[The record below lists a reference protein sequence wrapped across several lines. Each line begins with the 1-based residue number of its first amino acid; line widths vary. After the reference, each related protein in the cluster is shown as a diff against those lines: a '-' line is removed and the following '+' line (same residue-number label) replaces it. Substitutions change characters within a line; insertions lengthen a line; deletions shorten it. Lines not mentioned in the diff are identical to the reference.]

1 MQTAQQAQETTI
13 STRFRLPG
21 PTTFFNRQWWWTTLL
36 VLLCM
41 AILVRLG
48 LWQLD
53 RLEQRRAYNADVVAK
68 LALPPLALN
77 DEDLP
82 ADLDGLKNRSATVQ
96 GTYDFSQ
103 QVALLHQHWMNTP
116 GFHLVTPLVLDAGV
130 RSGDL
135 HPTSGDLRPRAV
147 LVDRGWLPAGELSPE
162 NWAQYDLV
170 GASSVTGYIKLTQS
184 LAGSQGASQTPDAPQ
199 VEWYRVDID
208 AIEAQLPY
216 DLLPIFLQ
224 QAPPSNGNA
233 RLPFRGELEPDLS
246 DGPHL
251 SYAIQWFI
259 FATILALGYVLFVG
273 KKVDGRRLT
282 GKELEKEK

>member
-1 MQTAQQAQETTI
+1 MQTAQQTQEARI
-13 STRFRLPG
+13 PTRFRVPG
-21 PTTFFNRQWWWTTLL
+21 PTTFFSRQWWWTTLL
-36 VLLCM
+36 VLLGM
-41 AILVRLG
+41 AILARLG
-48 LWQLD
+48 FWQLD
-53 RLEQRRAYNADVVAK
+53 RLEQRRAYNADIVAK

-82 ADLDGLKNRSATVQ
+82 TDLDGLKNRSATVQ

-116 GFHLVTPLVLDAGV
+116 GFHLVTPLVIDVGA
-130 RSGDL
+130 R
-135 HPTSGDLRPRAV
+135 SGDLRPRAV
-147 LVDRGWLPAGELSPE
+147 LVDRGWLPAAELAQE

-170 GASSVTGYIKLTQS
+170 GTSSVTGYIKLSQS
-184 LAGSQGASQTPDAPQ
+184 LAGSEGASPTSDAPQ
-199 VEWYRVDID
+199 AEWYRVDVD
-208 AIEAQLPY
+208 AIETQLPY
-216 DLLPIFLQ
+216 ELLPVYLQ
-224 QAPPSNGNA
+224 EAPSSDGNA
-233 RLPFRGELEPDLS
+233 KLPFRGELEPDLS

-282 GKELEKEK
+282 REDLEKER

>member
-1 MQTAQQAQETTI
+1 MQTAQQAQETRI
-13 STRFRLPG
+13 SAGFRLPG

-68 LALPPLALN
+68 LALPPISLN

-96 GTYDFSQ
+96 GAYDFSQ

-116 GFHLVTPLVLDAGV
+116 GFHLVTPLVMDDGA
-130 RSGDL
+130 R
-135 HPTSGDLRPRAV
+135 SGDLRPRAV
-147 LVDRGWLPAGELSPE
+147 LVDRGWLPAGELAPE
-162 NWAQYDLV
+162 NWSLYDLV

-184 LAGSQGASQTPDAPQ
+184 LAGSEDAGQTLEAPQ
-199 VEWYRVDID
+199 AEWYRVDVE

-216 DLLPIFLQ
+216 ELLPVYLQ
-224 QAPPSNGNA
+224 QAPPSDGSA
-233 RLPFRGELEPDLS
+233 KLPFRGELEPDLS

-259 FATILALGYVLFVG
+259 FAAILALGYVLFVG
-273 KKVDGRRLT
+273 KRVDSSR
-282 GKELEKEK
+282 